1 MHASALERLRA
12 EIERGTHEHP
22 DIFAWTRDV
31 RLTHLLRFH
40 YENPRNSAYRDLLR
54 SHGIDSARQLPLN
67 VAGLTDLPLVEKDF
81 LRAADYANAPTV
93 PASQVRFVIS
103 TSGSTGA
110 PMRVPHSYDFERR
123 IFGDLFVRLYLM
135 LGHERLLAEPAYFVS
150 HFTPST
156 KATGTYACFTQ
167 LRDLWGAEATVGNTS
182 DAFDDHLR
190 ALSTAR
196 SSCTAPGFYLATLA
210 AAHERGVDLSATPL
224 DLVIMGGAPVSA
236 ENHARIKH
244 GFGLSTLRLGYV
256 NSELGWLG
264 VQLEDGGPYTIFDD
278 EFIVEVL
285 DEQGRHVAPGERGR
299 VAVTAL
305 SSDAAPL
312 IRYACGDTARYLG
325 HTGPYA
331 NFCLLDEISRD
342 TMAIIG
348 DGKVMY
354 DDLAEMPRTMASL
367 GAPVAAF
374 QLAKRRAADGRDQVH
389 LRVELVDPGQD
400 CRQVEHA
407 AVAAL
412 RRHPH
417 MDFHI
422 GDGELPYPIVETYQ
436 PGHLTTGRF
445 KVPLYVDETKPVA
458 VAPRH
463 S

>member
-1 MHASALERLRA
+1 MHASVLERLRA
-12 EIERGTHEHP
+12 EIERGKHEHP
-22 DIFAWTRDV
+22 AVFAWSRDV
-31 RLTHLLRFH
+31 RLMQLLRFH
-40 YENPRNSAYRDLLR
+40 YENPRNPAYGELLR
-54 SHGIDSARQLPLN
+54 QHGIRSTADLPIN
-67 VAGLTDLPLVEKDF
+67 AAGLARLPLVEKDF
-81 LRAADYANAPTV
+81 LRAGDYAARPAV

-123 IFGDLFVRLYLM
+123 MFGDLFARMYIM
-135 LGHERLLAEPAYFVS
+135 LGHEDLLREPAYFIS

-167 LRDLWGAEATVGNTS
+167 LRDIWGGEVTVGNTCDS
-182 DAFDDHLR
+182 FEEHLR
-190 ALSTAR
+190 GLLAAR
-196 SSCTAPGFYLATLA
+196 SSCSAPGFFLAALA
-210 AAHERGVDLSATPL
+210 AAQARQVDLSATPL
-224 DLVIMGGAPVSA
+224 ELVIVGGAPVTA
-236 ENHARIKH
+236 ENHARVLR
-244 GFGLSTLRLGYV
+244 GFGLRTFRLGYV

-264 VQLEDGGPYTIFDD
+264 IQLEDGGPYTIFSDD
-278 EFIVEVL
+278 YIVEVL
-285 DEQGRHVAPGERGR
+285 DEHGQQVAPGERGR

-325 HTGPYA
+325 QSSEYA
-331 NFCLLDEISRD
+331 NFPLLDDISRD
-342 TMAIIG
+342 LMAIIG

-374 QLAKRRAADGRDQVH
+374 QLAKRRAPDGRDQVH

-400 CRQVEHA
+400 TRQVEHA

-422 GDGELPYPIVETYQ
+422 GDGELPYPVVETYQ

-445 KVPLYVDETKPVA
+445 KVPLYVDETQPATVA
-458 VAPRH
+458 R
-463 S
+463 